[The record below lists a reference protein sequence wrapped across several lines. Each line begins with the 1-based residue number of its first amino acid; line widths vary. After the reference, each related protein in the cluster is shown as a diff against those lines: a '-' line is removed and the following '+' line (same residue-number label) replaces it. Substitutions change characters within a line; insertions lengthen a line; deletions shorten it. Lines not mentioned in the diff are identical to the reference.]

1 MKTILKKI
9 AVSLVLVAAMLP
21 MTSQAQNK
29 FTVNGDIT
37 FVSDYVWRG
46 ADQFSGFSVQP
57 SLTLGYAGFS
67 LNVWGNQTLSKW
79 EDGNGAKEF
88 DINLSYSYKNFSVT
102 VSDYWWAGS
111 NMPYG
116 HYKNDHYFE
125 GTLAYSFGESFPL
138 ALSWSTMFAGGDK
151 DENGDLMASSYISAA
166 YPISLPAD
174 ITLTPSVG
182 FTPWKGMYWDK
193 AAFTDITLTASK
205 DIKVTRH
212 FSIPVF
218 VQAVVAPVYD
228 RTYILGGISFG
239 F

>member
-1 MKTILKKI
+1 MKTVFKKI
-9 AVSLVLVAAMLP
+9 AVSLVLAATMLP

-29 FTVNGDIT
+29 FTVNGDVT

-46 ADQFSGFSVQP
+46 ADQMSGFSVQP

-79 EDGNGAKEF
+79 EDGQGAKEF

-116 HYKNDHYFE
+116 YYKNDHYFE

-138 ALSWSTMFAGGDK
+138 SLSWSTMFAGGDK
-151 DENGDLMASSYISAA
+151 DENGDLMASSYISAS

-182 FTPWKGMYWDK
+182 FTPWEGMYWDK
-193 AAFTDITLTASK
+193 AAFTDISLTASK
-205 DIKVTRH
+205 DIKVTEH

-228 RTYILGGISFG
+228 RTYILGGISLG